1 MHHIKPVINK
11 KGGKQRAGKGF
22 STKELEKAGL
32 TPAEEKKLEIPV
44 DKRRE
49 TVHDQNVEAVKVYA
63 EKRKA
68 EAKPKK
74 PQKKKAKK

>member
-32 TPAEEKKLEIPV
+32 TPTEAKRLEIPV

-49 TVHDQNVEAVKVYA
+49 TIHDLNVEAVKVYA
-63 EKRKA
+63 EKKKS